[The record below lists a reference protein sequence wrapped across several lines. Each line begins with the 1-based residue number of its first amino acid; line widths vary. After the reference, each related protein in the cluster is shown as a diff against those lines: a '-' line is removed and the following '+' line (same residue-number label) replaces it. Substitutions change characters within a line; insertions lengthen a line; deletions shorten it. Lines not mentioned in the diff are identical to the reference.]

1 MNYKS
6 KEHDKVKTLQAKL
19 ETANNA
25 AKDMKNPPGGKGE
38 RKHIAGGTLASR
50 GTINPRVTVMTSN
63 LTTETMPLLNTIID
77 LQRENK
83 ILKSKTVKDKLDKLS
98 GEDSYVNRYIKK
110 VSKAY
115 INETKDDLNKI
126 ENELEELNNNY
137 KV

>member
-6 KEHDKVKTLQAKL
+6 KEHDKVKSLQAKL

-25 AKDMKNPPGGKGE
+25 AKDMKNLPGGKGE
-38 RKHIAGGTLASR
+38 RKPIAGGALVGRGAINSR
-50 GTINPRVTVMTSN
+50 VSVMTNN
-63 LTTETMPLLNTIID
+63 LTTDTLPLLNTICD

-83 ILKSKTVKDKLDKLS
+83 ILKSKVMKDKLDKLS

-115 INETKDDLNKI
+115 IYETKDDLNKI
-126 ENELEELNNNY
+126 ENELEELNNNF